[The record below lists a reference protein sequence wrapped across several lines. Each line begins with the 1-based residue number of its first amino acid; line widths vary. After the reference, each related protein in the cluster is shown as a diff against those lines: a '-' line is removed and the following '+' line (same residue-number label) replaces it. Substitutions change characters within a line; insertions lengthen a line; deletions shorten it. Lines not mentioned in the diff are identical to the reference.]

1 MPSRARRPSRFG
13 QRCVVPQSTHVAP
26 TCSRSLLPARLSRP
40 RKGWSRLGECE
51 DARGCY
57 AEAALAFEKAIEL
70 DPSNAGYKS
79 SKAGAEAKAKRAA
92 AAAPSGGG
100 GGGASSVRM
109 LGLLLVRLL
118 MFTNGALYL
127 LSFTTNQKYLDS
139 KFRACVQFYLCAA
152 VVNFAQVH
160 GFPKFTKEYLQKTVM
175 DPAVQRIFGG
185 VLLLLGSNFM
195 ALVALLLPEA
205 AALFSSVVHLLRSF
219 GLSSVA
225 LRITAS
231 LEGTLLDGH
240 GNPYYKV
247 AQYAAYAEV
256 ATGILLILTMLT
268 PRRNL
273 ILMVLYWQVSA
284 RGWRSPG
291 ASCAQGR
298 AAPNV
303 GAHEFPRWPA
313 YHLA

>member
-1 MPSRARRPSRFG
+1 MHADQAGVGEGTLPPKVRTLRP
-13 QRCVVPQSTHVAP
+13 
-26 TCSRSLLPARLSRP
+26 PAHGLSRLC
-40 RKGWSRLGECE
+40 KGWSRLGECE
-51 DARGCY
+51 EARGCY
-57 AEAALAFEKAIEL
+57 AEAVLAFEKAIEL
-70 DPSNAGYKS
+70 EPSNAGYKT
-79 SKAGAEAKAKRAA
+79 SKAGAEVKAKRAA
-92 AAAPSGGG
+92 AAAPSGSGG
-100 GGGASSVRM
+100 GGGGVPSVRM

-195 ALVALLLPEA
+195 ALVALLLPETA
-205 AALFSSVVHLLRSF
+205 AFFSSVVHLLRSV
-219 GLSSVA
+219 GLSSLA

-284 RGWRSPG
+284 RGRRLPG
-291 ASCAQGR
+291 VSCAQR
-298 AAPNV
+298 QVTPNA
-303 GAHEFPRWPA
+303 GAHGWPR
-313 YHLA
+313 